1 MVNHADLNPAV
12 VQAEWNSFIRMMFQR
27 HKLHQRSIDL
37 KLTKENDK
45 GKSIKAYEREEK
57 LGTI

>member
-27 HKLHQRSIDL
+27 HKLHRSIDL

-45 GKSIKAYEREEK
+45 GKSRKAYEREEK
-57 LGTI
+57 LCTI